1 MLKLGELVSTVK
13 GIVEAKFELVKIQIQ
28 EELTGIIFRILLL
41 IFMIA
46 LGLLV
51 LLFFSFS
58 LAFFLSQYTKS
69 PYMGFLLVG
78 ALYLVLFGIVYYSG
92 QSDRVQSGAETGLRK
107 FIFNRKKR
115 KKDNEQ

>member
-1 MLKLGELVSTVK
+1 MLKLGELVNTVK
-13 GIVEAKFELVKIQIQ
+13 GLVEAKFEVVKFEIQ
-28 EELTGIIFRILLL
+28 ERLVGIIFRILLL
-41 IFMIA
+41 TFMFA

-78 ALYLVLFGIVYYSG
+78 AIYLVLFGIVYYSRY
-92 QSDRVQSGAETGLRK
+92 STRVQRSSESGLRR

-115 KKDNEQ
+115 KKKQ